1 MPTDRQESP
10 LDALVRVSRT
20 VGEPHRDLAMLAE
33 GNTSVRSG
41 PGRMLVKASG
51 ASLATAGPAD
61 FVEVDLARVMR
72 LVGSAEGV
80 DDEGVTAAMREAV
93 TDGAGRPSVEA
104 LLHAVCLEAP
114 EVGAVV
120 HTHPVVV
127 NALLC
132 SDRAEALVEG
142 SLFPDQIVTLGRA
155 NLLVP
160 YVDPG
165 LPLARDVL
173 ARLRAHRAE
182 HGSHPRVVYLRN
194 HGMFALGAD
203 PDDAFA
209 VTEMAVKCARV
220 LHGALAVG
228 NVVTMSPEHARRI
241 DSRPDEAFRRR
252 RLAGT
257 EEDHRP

>member
-1 MPTDRQESP
+1 MTTSTATP
-10 LDALVRVSRT
+10 LEALIRVSHT
-20 VGEPHRDLAMLAE
+20 IGEPHRDLALLAE

-41 PGRMLVKASG
+41 PSRMLVKASG
-51 ASLATAGPAD
+51 SSLRTATVDD
-61 FVEVDLARVMR
+61 FVDVDLARVMR
-72 LVGSAEGV
+72 LVDSEHPVNDDGV
-80 DDEGVTAAMREAV
+80 AAAMREAV
-93 TDGAGRPSVEA
+93 APGGRRPSVEA

-114 EVGAVV
+114 EVGAVI

-132 SDRAEALVEG
+132 SDRAEALVGG
-142 SLFPDQIVTLGRA
+142 SLFPDQVVVLGRH

-165 LPLARDVL
+165 LPLARAVL
-173 ARLRAHRAE
+173 VQLRAFVAE
-182 HGSHPRVVYLRN
+182 HGTHPRVVYLRN
-194 HGMFALGAD
+194 HGMFTLGVD

-209 VTEMAVKCARV
+209 VTEMAVKSAGI

-228 NVVTMSPEHARRI
+228 AVVPLDPAHAERI
-241 DSRPDEAFRRR
+241 DTRPDEAFRRR

-257 EEDHRP
+257 EKEQP